1 MRTLSAA
8 GLVALAV
15 ALGATCAGA
24 ALAQEKA
31 DFIKQRQALMKQQ
44 AEGLKVIQSYV
55 SGQIGRDAALSKAN
69 ELMTLPPK
77 IVALFPQGTSL
88 TDFPGATNAKPD
100 IWEQWERFKDV
111 PAALLR
117 TETRLAADI
126 KGGSKQDVL
135 DDLDA
140 VGRNG
145 CGACHTTF
153 RAPLKE

>member
-1 MRTLSAA
+1 MRKLPTTR
-8 GLVALAV
+8 LVALAV
-15 ALGATCAGA
+15 AFWATGAGA
-24 ALAQEKA
+24 VLAQEKA

-69 ELMTLPPK
+69 ELLTLPPK

-88 TDFPGATNAKPD
+88 ADFPGATNAKPD
-100 IWEQWERFKDV
+100 IWEQWARFKDV
-111 PAALLR
+111 PGALLR
-117 TETRLAADI
+117 AETRLAADI
-126 KGGSKQDVL
+126 KDGSKQDVL